1 MQTENIEKVLA
12 RVIQNFLRR
21 CPRPSTKEEKAAR
34 IAAMC
39 FDGGGTDTCNLIT
52 HYENLEEAILLY
64 LKRDWK

>member
-1 MQTENIEKVLA
+1 MQTEHIEEILT

-21 CPRPSTKEEKAAR
+21 CPRPSTIEEKAGR

-39 FDGGGTDTCNLIT
+39 FDGGGDDTCKLIT

-64 LKRDWK
+64 LKRDWE